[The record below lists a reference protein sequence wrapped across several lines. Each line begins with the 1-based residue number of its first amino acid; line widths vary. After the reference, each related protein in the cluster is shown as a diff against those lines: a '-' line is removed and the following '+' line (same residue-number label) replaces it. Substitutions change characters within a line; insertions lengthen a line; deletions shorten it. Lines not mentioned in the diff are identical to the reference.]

1 MRSLI
6 LTGLAVSAALSVA
19 ALASA
24 APAAA
29 RDYKYCLYEHNDTA
43 GDCYYST
50 YAQCMASASGRVAY
64 CNINPRYAFA
74 QESAPRTRS
83 QRKSSY

>member
-6 LTGLAVSAALSVA
+6 IPLGLAVAAAALM
-19 ALASA
+19 SA
-24 APAAA
+24 KPAEA
-29 RDYKYCLYEHNDTA
+29 RDYKYCLYENNDTA

-50 YAQCMASASGRVAY
+50 YAQCQASASGRVAY

-74 QESAPRTRS
+74 REQPKRR
-83 QRKSSY
+83 RY